1 MSEDP
6 ERRLAAIVSADVVG
20 YSRLMGLDEVGTL
33 ESLRTHRREL
43 IDPKIAEHGGRIAKT
58 MGDGLLLEFPSVVAA
73 VKCAMAMQN
82 GMVARNADMSDD
94 AAIRFRVGIH
104 LGDVIIDGDD
114 IHGDGVNIAARVQEV
129 AEPDGIC
136 VTADVY
142 RQVETRLGVSFA
154 SLGDR
159 TLKNIAQPVG
169 LYALRLERDGEQQSK
184 SPDLSA
190 PDPSQEILYCS
201 APDGT
206 TLAYAITGEGSPVV
220 KAATWL
226 SHLEYDWK
234 SVVWSHL
241 WRALSAQHKLIR
253 YDERG
258 NGLSDARPKQ
268 MTFEAWVEDLET
280 VVDAAGVERFDL
292 LGISQGVAVSI
303 AYAVRHP
310 ERVSHLVLHGG
321 YAQGWRNLDR
331 PDLEARQEALMTL
344 MKDGRGKRL
353 LPFASCSPRS
363 FCQARTPSRR
373 RCSTSSSGFPRQPK
387 TPPVSTMFLVIS
399 MWRNYC
405 RK

>member
-190 PDPSQEILYCS
+190 PDPSQEILY
-201 APDGT
+201 
-206 TLAYAITGEGSPVV
+206 
-220 KAATWL
+220 
-226 SHLEYDWK
+226 
-234 SVVWSHL
+234 
-241 WRALSAQHKLIR
+241 
-253 YDERG
+253 
-258 NGLSDARPKQ
+258 
-268 MTFEAWVEDLET
+268 
-280 VVDAAGVERFDL
+280 
-292 LGISQGVAVSI
+292 
-303 AYAVRHP
+303 
-310 ERVSHLVLHGG
+310 
-321 YAQGWRNLDR
+321 
-331 PDLEARQEALMTL
+331 
-344 MKDGRGKRL
+344 
-353 LPFASCSPRS
+353 
-363 FCQARTPSRR
+363 
-373 RCSTSSSGFPRQPK
+373 
-387 TPPVSTMFLVIS
+387 
-399 MWRNYC
+399 
-405 RK
+405 

>member
-43 IDPKIAEHGGRIAKT
+43 IDPKIAEHGGRIVKT

-169 LYALRLERDGEQQSK
+169 LYALRLERDGEQQSQ
-184 SPDLSA
+184 SPDL
-190 PDPSQEILYCS
+190 
-201 APDGT
+201 
-206 TLAYAITGEGSPVV
+206 
-220 KAATWL
+220 WL

-268 MTFEAWVEDLET
+268 MTFESWVEDLEPWST
-280 VVDAAGVERFDL
+280 RRAWSALISWAYRKGSPFRLPMPSATRKGSRIWSCMAATPKAGE
-292 LGISQGVAVSI
+292 ISI
-303 AYAVRHP
+303 
-310 ERVSHLVLHGG
+310 
-321 YAQGWRNLDR
+321 DR
-331 PDLEARQEALMTL
+331 TLKRAR
-344 MKDGRGKRL
+344 KR
-353 LPFASCSPRS
+353 S
-363 FCQARTPSRR
+363 
-373 RCSTSSSGFPRQPK
+373 
-387 TPPVSTMFLVIS
+387 
-399 MWRNYC
+399 
-405 RK
+405 

>member
-43 IDPKIAEHGGRIAKT
+43 IDPKIAEHGGRIVKT

-136 VTADVY
+136 ATADVY

-159 TLKNIAQPVG
+159 TLKNIAQPAG

-190 PDPSQEILYCS
+190 PDPSQEILY
-201 APDGT
+201 
-206 TLAYAITGEGSPVV
+206 
-220 KAATWL
+220 
-226 SHLEYDWK
+226 
-234 SVVWSHL
+234 
-241 WRALSAQHKLIR
+241 
-253 YDERG
+253 
-258 NGLSDARPKQ
+258 
-268 MTFEAWVEDLET
+268 
-280 VVDAAGVERFDL
+280 
-292 LGISQGVAVSI
+292 
-303 AYAVRHP
+303 
-310 ERVSHLVLHGG
+310 
-321 YAQGWRNLDR
+321 
-331 PDLEARQEALMTL
+331 
-344 MKDGRGKRL
+344 
-353 LPFASCSPRS
+353 
-363 FCQARTPSRR
+363 
-373 RCSTSSSGFPRQPK
+373 
-387 TPPVSTMFLVIS
+387 
-399 MWRNYC
+399 
-405 RK
+405 